1 MRRLLVSL
9 ATLCLSAPAFAS
21 EAAEEHH
28 AASATELIF
37 PAINFLLFLFL
48 IYKYVLPLARD
59 FFKKRRADIASAIN
73 EADDAKRR
81 AETLLADFRS
91 RLARLGD
98 ELRSIREQ
106 LGADAERAK
115 AKLLDE
121 AAEIARRIK
130 ADADFLAEQEVRLAR
145 LGLRKEIVEHAA
157 RTAERLVRDNLTPA
171 DQKRIVGEFLSEV
184 EAAR

>member
-9 ATLCLSAPAFAS
+9 ATLCLYAPAFAS
-21 EAAEEHH
+21 EAEEQH

-37 PAINFLLFLFL
+37 PTVNFLLFLFL

-59 FFKKRRADIASAIN
+59 YFKNRRAAIASAIN
-73 EADDAKRR
+73 EADEAKRG
-81 AETLLADFRS
+81 AEKLLADFRS

-115 AKLLDE
+115 SKVLEE

-145 LGLRKEIVEHAA
+145 LGLRKEIVDRAA
-157 RTAERLVRDNLTPA
+157 GAAERLLRDNLTPA
-171 DQKRIVGEFLSEV
+171 DQKRIVGEFLGEV